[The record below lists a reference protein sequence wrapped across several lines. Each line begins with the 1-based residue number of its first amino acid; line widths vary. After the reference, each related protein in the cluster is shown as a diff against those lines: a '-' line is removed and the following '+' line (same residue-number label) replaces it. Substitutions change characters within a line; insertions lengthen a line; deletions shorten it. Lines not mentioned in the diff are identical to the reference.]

1 MKLHEMGKKVI
12 FIQLHS
18 VIDLITNSSTELFVV
33 DGNKAEGIL
42 KEILEFMI
50 EQSLNGSLETEIV
63 TLENY
68 KYKDDYIIPEGLNE
82 KQVYAI
88 TVDYHDVFL
97 NKFIDK
103 YFTLITLEGKDD

>member
-1 MKLHEMGKKVI
+1 MGKKVI

-42 KEILEFMI
+42 KEILEFII
-50 EQSLNGSLETEIV
+50 EQSLNDSSETEIV

-68 KYKDDYIIPEGLNE
+68 PYKDYYIIPEGLNE
-82 KQVYAI
+82 KQVYVMNI
-88 TVDYHDVFL
+88 DYNDVFL
-97 NKFIDK
+97 QNFINK
-103 YFTLITLEGKDD
+103 YFTLIRLEEKDD